1 MIKMSLKELDKK
13 TDKRPAITQGS
24 NCILVQ
30 GNGNSVSN
38 NQNKI
43 DIKTEGIHQLQ
54 AELDRR
60 TAEEQRA
67 ADLMTEG
74 RNADGDAVLADLD
87 DDVIKKL
94 SEGQGE

>member
-1 MIKMSLKELDKK
+1 MPSKELDKK
-13 TDKRPAITQGS
+13 ADKLPSVTQGS
-24 NCILVQ
+24 NCILIQ
-30 GNGNSVSN
+30 GNGNRVFN
-38 NQNKI
+38 NLNKI
-43 DIKTEGIHQLQ
+43 DKRTEGIHQLQ

-60 TAEEQRA
+60 TEEEQRA

-94 SEGQGE
+94 AE